1 MLGRKNRSELLTDC
15 VWGTKEV
22 ENMNPCFLFVFCF
35 FKIWFTVKE
44 SLR

>member
-22 ENMNPCFLFVFCF
+22 ENMNPCFLFVF
-35 FKIWFTVKE
+35 K
-44 SLR
+44 SGLL